1 MSASQACGFEPA
13 GHSVL
18 ANEDCSRGF
27 LVVEESEGEGNDGTP
42 EGQAARKMTAEAKKV
57 VARMEEN
64 HRASFGLLE
73 RARTCRWRDGITLKR
88 DMPGTTSGWMIAAL
102 GIGVSGGDAKRK
114 EGVGFVN

>member
-18 ANEDCSRGF
+18 ANEDCSRG
-27 LVVEESEGEGNDGTP
+27 LLVEVVEDGEGKDGTP
-42 EGQAARKMTAEAKKV
+42 EGQAARKMTADAKKV

-73 RARTCRWRDGITLKR
+73 RARTCRWRDGMTLKR
-88 DMPGTTSGWMIAAL
+88 DMPGTTSGCIIAAL
-102 GIGVSGGDAKRK
+102 ELGVSGGDAQKRK
-114 EGVGFVN
+114 EVWG